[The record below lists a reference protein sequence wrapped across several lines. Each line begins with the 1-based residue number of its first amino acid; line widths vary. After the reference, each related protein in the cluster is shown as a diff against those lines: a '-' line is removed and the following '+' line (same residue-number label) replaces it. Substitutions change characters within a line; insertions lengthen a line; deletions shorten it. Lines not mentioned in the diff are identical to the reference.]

1 MTDDVLSSE
10 GPPRPSPAAIARATI
25 RRALRAEAALGQRLV
40 PKLRRSTST
49 QPRTA
54 DALTSIS
61 PQSQGQGSTSSSLQR
76 GPIPRNASTPSIGDQ
91 PHTDVAGPSVEP
103 LGPHRPLFADPPL
116 DRAARITHLDQLDR
130 DHVRACQKCRL
141 CQTRTQTV
149 FGVGDPEADIFFI
162 GEGPGENED
171 LRGEPFV
178 GRAGELLTKMIGAM
192 GLSRERVYI
201 ANIVKCR
208 PPNNRAPMPDETAA
222 CTPYLEQQL
231 ALVRPRAIVT
241 LGLPATQYMLQ
252 SRDPMSRLRG
262 RWHTWRGIDLMPTY
276 HPAYV
281 LRQYT
286 PETRQAVWS
295 DLQLVMQ
302 KIGLKIPAKT
312 GDSPS

>member
-1 MTDDVLSSE
+1 MTDDVLSSD
-10 GPPRPSPAAIARATI
+10 GPPRPSPDAIARASI
-25 RRALRAEAALGQRLV
+25 RRALRAEAALGHRLV
-40 PKLRRSTST
+40 PKLRRSESARSRDAGARSSVSVDHSRPST
-49 QPRTA
+49 APSSVQRSIQAA
-54 DALTSIS
+54 DARPPTNLHASANAIES
-61 PQSQGQGSTSSSLQR
+61 PVATV
-76 GPIPRNASTPSIGDQ
+76 GPGRAPFS
-91 PHTDVAGPSVEP
+91 
-103 LGPHRPLFADPPL
+103 DPPL
-116 DRAARITHLDQLDR
+116 SRADRITRLDQLDR
-130 DHVRACQKCRL
+130 EQVRSCQKCRL

-149 FGVGDPEADIFFI
+149 FGVGDPEAGIFFI

-178 GRAGELLTKMIGAM
+178 GRAGELLTKMISAM
-192 GLSRERVYI
+192 GLSREKVYI

-231 ALVRPRAIVT
+231 EFVRPRAIVT

-252 SRDPMSRLRG
+252 SREPMSRLRG

-302 KIGLKIPAKT
+302 RIGLKIPQKT
-312 GDSPS
+312 DDSAS